1 MVLVFMISASWR
13 LTIVTFVLVP
23 FIMVLCK
30 LYGAYYKKLS
40 KKVQTALAEANTVAE
55 EAISSMTTV
64 GGGRWVFFLGGG
76 ACGFGCGCGFVC
88 CVCVCVLGGC

>member
-1 MVLVFMISASWR
+1 MVLVFMVHANWR

-40 KKVQTALAEANTVAE
+40 KKVQTALAEANSVAE

-64 GGGRWVFFLGGG
+64 WLTSVP
-76 ACGFGCGCGFVC
+76 
-88 CVCVCVLGGC
+88 